1 MWSLDDVDYEQ
12 DRRAL
17 EALCATVLPEMGAAI
32 ANKATAKLAWEAIAT
47 RRIGGDR
54 VRRATLQRLRREWEG
69 LTFQPREQVEDFALR
84 LTGLMEQMAR
94 NGNTDLNE
102 ERAME
107 KFLWCM
113 PKRYEQIVISI
124 ETFLDFQQLSIEDVT
139 GRLKAVQDRERAPE
153 SESSTIGGKLL
164 YTAEQWRAFD
174 KKKKKEV
181 AGLSKDRRRRP

>member
-1 MWSLDDVDYEQ
+1 MRSLDDVDYEQ

-69 LTFQPREQVEDFALR
+69 LTFQPGEQVEDFALR

-124 ETFLDFQQLSIEDVT
+124 ETLLDFQQLSIEDVT

-164 YTAEQWRAFD
+164 
-174 KKKKKEV
+174 
-181 AGLSKDRRRRP
+181 